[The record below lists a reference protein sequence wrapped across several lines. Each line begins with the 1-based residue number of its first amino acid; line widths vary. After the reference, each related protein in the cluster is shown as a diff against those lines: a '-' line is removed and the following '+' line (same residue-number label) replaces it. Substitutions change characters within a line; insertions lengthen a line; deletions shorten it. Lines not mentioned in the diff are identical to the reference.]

1 MQFEL
6 NQSMKQT
13 KKEWG
18 NKSPWIAIIIA
29 VAALIVSDFLST
41 FLSLPLIINQK
52 SLPAEV
58 AQLIDTLT
66 NLGSF
71 GVLLLVLL
79 LANKFILKKS
89 TESLGFYKQ
98 NWIKQ
103 YGLGA
108 AIRSIMLIVVYLL
121 SLLTGGAQ
129 TVFNPDTSVLI
140 IFGYLIGFLIQG
152 MTEEVLTRSLIMNA
166 FSAKKGVVY
175 GIIINSIFF
184 SLMHGINSGIDI
196 LALINLFLA
205 GIFFSLLFYWSGS
218 IWVAGAAHSLWN
230 FVQGPILGV
239 KVSGASMPNAL
250 LTTDLFE
257 NRALLN
263 GGNFGLEDGLIDTLI
278 SIIACVILWKLCQR
292 KGLIH

>member
-13 KKEWG
+13 QKEWG

-29 VAALIVSDFLST
+29 VVALFVSDFIST
-41 FLSLPLIINQK
+41 FLSLPLMISQK
-52 SLPAEV
+52 SLSTQAG
-58 AQLIDTLT
+58 QLIDTFM
-66 NLGSF
+66 NLGNF
-71 GVLLLVLL
+71 VVILIVLLLT
-79 LANKFILKKS
+79 NKFILKKS
-89 TESLGFYKQ
+89 TGSLGFYKQ

-108 AIRSIMLIVVYLL
+108 AIGSVMLIVVYLL
-121 SLLTGGAQ
+121 SLLIGGTQ
-129 TVFNPDTSVLI
+129 TVFNPDASALI

-152 MTEEVLTRSLIMNA
+152 MTEEVLTRSLIMNV
-166 FSAKKGVVY
+166 FSAKKGIVY
-175 GIIINSIFF
+175 GVIINSIFF
-184 SLMHGINSGIDI
+184 SLMHGLNPGVDI

-205 GIFFSLLFYWSGS
+205 GLFFSLLFYWSGS

-239 KVSGASMPNAL
+239 KVSGAGMPNTL
-250 LTTDLFE
+250 LSTDLFE

-263 GGNFGLEDGLIDTLI
+263 GGNFGLEGGLLDTLV
-278 SIIACVILWKLCQR
+278 SIVVCVILWKLCQR